1 MMGGMGTHQNILL
14 ESRKTLAL
22 GLPMIG
28 AQLAQISMNFVDT
41 VMAGNYHPDDLA
53 SVAIGSSFFMPLFT
67 VVIGILMALSPII
80 AQLFGARDLHL
91 VGKKVRQGF
100 WLSLILSVPAIL
112 LLNNLHPVMDL
123 LGFSPEVTSIT
134 SGYLFALSWGVP
146 AAFCFMVLRFFN
158 EALGATR
165 PALYITLIGLVF
177 NILGNYTLI
186 YGRFG
191 FPELGAVG
199 TGWATAIVFWVMFL
213 VMLGYTI
220 GKPAYRR
227 FRLLNNIRLPERRH
241 IGEILRIGTPIG
253 ISMGMETSMFAVV
266 ALLMGSLGTT
276 IVAAHQIAINVA
288 SISFMIPLGLSMAI
302 TVRVG
307 QLYGKKQFKNSR
319 FAGFTGIMLCT
330 AIMCCAALIMIL
342 FPYHIAGIY
351 TSDAEVVQM
360 AASLLIMAAI
370 FQISDGLQVGGSGAL
385 RGLKDTRVP
394 MFVNLT
400 AYWVIG
406 IPLGYSLGIL
416 LEWGPKGLWAGLIA
430 GLTVAA
436 ILHNIRFFR
445 ITSGFTGETHGKP
458 ERNLQQYGKLQQ
470 TAENED

>member
-1 MMGGMGTHQNILL
+1 MVARQQIVP
-14 ESRKTLAL
+14 ESRSILAL
-22 GLPMIG
+22 GLPLIG

-80 AQLFGARDLHL
+80 AQLFGARNLNL

-100 WLSLILSVPAIL
+100 WLALILSVPGIV
-112 LLNNLHPVMDL
+112 LLNNLDPVMGL
-123 LGFSPEVTSIT
+123 MGFSPEVTTIT
-134 SGYLFALSWGVP
+134 SGYLFAISWGVP

-165 PALYITLIGLVF
+165 PALYVTLIGLAF

-213 VMLGYTI
+213 VMLAYTLW
-220 GKPAYRR
+220 KPAYRR
-227 FRLLNNIRLPERRH
+227 FRLLDDIRLPERRH

-266 ALLMGSLGTT
+266 ALMMGAMGTT

-288 SISFMIPLGLSMAI
+288 SITFMIPLGLSMAI

-307 QLYGKKQFKNSR
+307 QLYGKQQLWQSR
-319 FAGFTGIMLCT
+319 IAGFTGIGICT
-330 AIMCCAALIMIL
+330 AIMCIAALIMIL
-342 FPYHIAGIY
+342 FPGHIAGIY
-351 TSDAEVVQM
+351 TSDPDVITM

-400 AYWVIG
+400 AYWIIG
-406 IPLGYSLGIL
+406 IPTGYTMGIIFG
-416 LEWGPKGLWAGLIA
+416 WGPAGLWAGLIA

-445 ITSGFTGETHGKP
+445 ITKSFITGPPRKPVAAGTETESG
-458 ERNLQQYGKLQQ
+458 
-470 TAENED
+470 AA